1 MRIPNTQRIMPK
13 SVKRNVGG
21 WRARINPIAATKM
34 EFAVK

>member
-1 MRIPNTQRIMPK
+1 MRIPNMQRMIPK

-21 WRARINPIAATKM
+21 WRARINPIAATNM

>member
-1 MRIPNTQRIMPK
+1 MRRPNTHRIMPK

-21 WRARINPIAATKM
+21 WRARIKPIAAVKM

>member
-1 MRIPNTQRIMPK
+1 MPK
-13 SVKRNVGG
+13 SVKRNVEG